1 MSDAEKIRELAACL
15 GQLLDQIDQLQGL
28 FPDDDALR
36 RAIDDAEK
44 ALENNDTGL

>member
-1 MSDAEKIRELAACL
+1 MSDAEKIRELVACL
-15 GQLLDQIDQLQGL
+15 GQLLDHLDQLKGL
-28 FPDDDALR
+28 FPDDDALH